1 MTDKKAEIEGSPSKA
16 YRFFETFPLPWKAP
30 TRVAKALQILV
41 VASLVTVGFAFGLGM
56 SHAECMSRMPPPPP
70 PKEPSPP
77 QPPPAMCFDKILTR
91 PNDVHD
97 SSKCP
102 FWDQK
107 LQIAT
112 LKGEGVVIC
121 KCPGSKSEP

>member
-41 VASLVTVGFAFGLGM
+41 VASLVTV
-56 SHAECMSRMPPPPP
+56 
-70 PKEPSPP
+70 
-77 QPPPAMCFDKILTR
+77 
-91 PNDVHD
+91 
-97 SSKCP
+97 
-102 FWDQK
+102 
-107 LQIAT
+107 AT